1 MLFINKAQNQKGAKQ
16 RAQYEK
22 GASCGAGF
30 PQASAFAFNKL
41 NV

>member
-16 RAQYEK
+16 PAEYEK
-22 GASCGAGF
+22 GASCGVGP
-30 PQASAFAFNKL
+30 PQASAFVSTQL

>member
-16 RAQYEK
+16 RTQYEK

-30 PQASAFAFNKL
+30 PQASAFVSIKL
-41 NV
+41 KV